1 MSADYGRTFALTNQP
16 TPNIWLPL
24 NGSVADSMG
33 LSVVT
38 ATGSPGYVTLNYPGY
53 TAQAVNLANTAG
65 GTATRYIRGTC
76 PSNPANLTISF
87 WVNPQTIGASQC
99 IFSAYGQ
106 AFVCFLQSTNLIN
119 FLFPSGSGQVNIVA
133 SMAFAV
139 NTWYYITAIFQTNG
153 TCSLYI
159 NNSLQGTVTNSG
171 GYGSYTGTLFSLGT
185 YDNATNFAFNGYID
199 DLRITNSVSAYV
211 PIPLLQPNI
220 WLPFENSA
228 GDLGSHSLPPSATPT
243 IYLPFEGNVT
253 DSVGSSAPVATGAVS
268 YPQANREGYTGQAI
282 RLTNP
287 AGGTAVQYVRG
298 TWSSPTIYTV
308 SGWFNLQS
316 YTTPNNQF
324 IFSTG
329 GTTGASAVL
338 VYVNASNILVAQIP
352 NSVTISSGTVVLLN
366 TWYYFTLKIFPSGS
380 VCSLYLNNSVYTA
393 TATATGAASG
403 AFGLGTFDS
412 SSQANAFNGLIDD
425 FRIYNADVPYV
436 PVSNVNITGSVS
448 YVPGVVGL
456 NAVNLVNTA
465 GGTATNFIRGACSPM
480 GSDITVSGWFNVQ
493 SFSTNGYQVIF
504 EMYGNS
510 IELYVDDAN
519 RRVIGR
525 VASGSGLSILEM
537 AAPISLNTWYH
548 TCIIFRVNG
557 ACSFHLNGTLIQTV
571 TNSGG
576 YGTRTST
583 SLFSLGTYATTS
595 PINAFNGYVDDF
607 RIYNAA
613 IPYHVLFP
621 QNYRSL
627 ALSGTGQ
634 YALASA
640 ASGWVVGSSDSL
652 RTWSKQAV
660 CVGTQSDFIQPQL
673 TGLSQ
678 PSWEK
683 NGIVWTSSV
692 SSQLGGTPYSY
703 HPFQNTN
710 GGNIWISL
718 GNYSSGVYNNTYST
732 TVQGGIGT
740 VYGEWLQIQSSVPLV
755 ITSYTFQVYNSG
767 NLPKSYYIVGSADG
781 LTNWYPI
788 QLCVLA
794 TNPITT
800 TNVKCSNDLLVNF
813 NGTQTLIGNVSST
826 VTTTAYTSTTTPYT
840 HFRII
845 VTGLFSTA
853 TYAEIGEWYVNF
865 VRPLTSSR
873 PPTHALSLNHTGQ
886 YQMVAT
892 GPATGSIMPNQTGLV
907 ETSWSQGGVN
917 WGVSASSVLAGGW
930 NPYTSFNNSLGSD
943 FNVWASSGGYNG
955 SGTYTGSL
963 STTVSGIGAVAGE
976 WLQLQ
981 SSVPLVMASY
991 IMSSANSSNP
1001 NKSYV
1006 IAGSNDGIIWYA
1018 IQSASWAANPFGSY
1032 TTLTSY
1038 INANFT
1044 GTQSLTSTSTQ
1055 NLITTSYI
1063 TSTNAYT
1070 YFRAIGTA
1078 NFSSAAPSQYYEI
1091 GEWYINFSNSVS
1103 YSSNYGSTWLN
1114 TSRTVSNESVALS
1127 SSGQYALS
1135 TNSVAPFARLTFD
1148 NTAVD
1153 AQGRLTPTTGA
1164 GSPDY
1169 STPIFK
1175 VGTHSAFFNNTP
1187 GAVAANYLNYTIPS
1201 ALATPSMLTQAC
1213 WVYPTA
1219 YGDGINRVWF
1229 MGLSGPTTNGSLLGI
1244 DPDGTLL
1251 HFTGTTANAV
1261 YYTITTTSFIAPLNT
1276 WTHVAM
1282 TFGGGTITLYING
1295 IARATTS
1302 AVMGNLSQDSVGSYA
1317 ALTNLYIGTPY
1328 PAALRAYRGYVDDVR
1343 IYTSALNADEI
1354 NSLYKNPA
1362 LTQTVAVSSSYLPI
1376 TGYIEPA
1383 LPGITANIVDTAVS
1397 QTGQYMVAVTS
1408 STTNN
1413 VYYSTDY
1420 GATFTALTVGSSAMV
1435 SCSISYD
1442 GSYLTVESATTVH
1455 TLNRNTRGFS
1465 VTVGNQAGLINQAQN
1480 AIAIGDKAGRT
1491 NQSANSIV
1499 LNATGNALDAVAP
1512 GFYVAPVATAASSS
1526 AAPFNLLGY
1535 GTDNQIVQSSALT
1548 VLQNG
1553 NMGIGTANPGFTL
1566 DVWGTIVSRAS
1577 YQQLGAF
1584 MKGYLVPGI
1593 VGGASFGVIGGGGNT
1608 VTSLYLT
1615 DSSFVGIGTNAPAG
1629 LLEIYS
1635 SSTTGAVSSLVINN
1649 STSGPYRIYIGMAG
1663 QTNNGL
1669 TGATTGDC
1677 IIRND
1682 AGNFRFGYGNTCN
1695 VTFTSG
1701 GAVGIGTTNPFY
1713 KLEVS
1718 RTIRIFAA
1726 QDATPTLAFNTN
1738 PASFSDAYI
1747 TGEDNGSFGHNI
1759 GFYTSVNSASPVKR
1773 MTIFGNGNVSFTG
1786 TISKGGGTFDITH
1799 PLYPDTSK
1807 RLVHSFIEGP
1817 RCDLIYRG
1825 KTTLVNGTAV
1835 VDINKECTHSPEC
1848 AMDDGTFEALC
1859 DNAECFLQNKTGFTR
1874 VIGVITGGIL
1884 TITAESE
1891 NATDTIVWM
1900 VIGER
1905 ADPFIKQWDRTNPDG
1920 YLITQYTAEN
1930 NTTEMSSE

>member
-1 MSADYGRTFALTNQP
+1 
-16 TPNIWLPL
+16 
-24 NGSVADSMG
+24 MG

-38 ATGSPGYVTLNYPGY
+38 TPGTVPGYVTLNYPGY

-65 GTATRYIRGTC
+65 GTATRYITGTWAGATNFTVSGWFNPQSLTGVYQVIFSTYSNYC
-76 PSNPANLTISF
+76 AILINPSN
-87 WVNPQTIGASQC
+87 Q
-99 IFSAYGQ
+99 
-106 AFVCFLQSTNLIN
+106 LIAIV
-119 FLFPSGSGQVNIVA
+119 PSGGGLNYVNVGVSSTLVI
-133 SMAFAV
+133 
-139 NTWYYITAIFQTNG
+139 NTWYYFSLSFQTNG
-153 TCSLYI
+153 TCSFYL
-159 NNSLQGTVTNSG
+159 NNTLLGSITNTQGVASLTTSVFELSG
-171 GYGSYTGTLFSLGT
+171 YEGSQ
-185 YDNATNFAFNGYID
+185 AVAFNGFMD
-199 DLRITNSVSAYV
+199 DFRITNSVSAYV

-228 GDLGSHSLPPSATPT
+228 GDLGSHSLPPSATPA

-253 DSVGSSAPVATGAVS
+253 DSVGTSAPVATGAVT
-268 YPQANREGYTGQAI
+268 YVAANREGYTGQAI
-282 RLTNP
+282 RLTNT
-287 AGGTAVQYVRG
+287 AGGTATQYVRG
-298 TWSSPTIYTV
+298 SRSAVTSQTI
-308 SGWFNLQS
+308 SFWFNMQTGSAAQYL
-316 YTTPNNQF
+316 YTAYYNGIVIGINTDNTVYLRLPANLEYSTTF
-324 IFSTG
+324 IVSSAIST
-329 GTTGASAVL
+329 S
-338 VYVNASNILVAQIP
+338 
-352 NSVTISSGTVVLLN
+352 
-366 TWYYFTLKIFPSGS
+366 TWYYVTAIVNIGGT
-380 VCSLYLNNSVYTA
+380 CSFYLNNTLVGTYA
-393 TATATGAASG
+393 NTGFGDYGSSG
-403 AFGLGTFDS
+403 SFGLGTTEQGTAF
-412 SSQANAFNGLIDD
+412 NAFNGLIDD
-425 FRIYNADVPYV
+425 FRMYNSAIPYV
-436 PVSNVNITGSVS
+436 PVSVTTVTGSLS

-465 GGTATNFIRGACSPM
+465 GAGATNFIRGAWTGAPH
-480 GSDITVSGWFNVQ
+480 ITVSGWFNMS
-493 SFSTNGYQVIF
+493 SFQTGISSG
-504 EMYGNS
+504 
-510 IELYVDDAN
+510 AN
-519 RRVIGR
+519 VHLFFAYTGVFGVYCNPSQQIQYFIPSGGAGAGINIA
-525 VASGSGLSILEM
+525 ASNK
-537 AAPISLNTWYH
+537 ISLNTWYH
-548 TCIIFRVNG
+548 IYCTFRTGGLCELYING
-557 ACSFHLNGTLIQTV
+557 SLIGSATNTGGVGTLSTTQFAIGTLDHTV
-571 TNSGG
+571 SG
-576 YGTRTST
+576 
-583 SLFSLGTYATTS
+583 
-595 PINAFNGYVDDF
+595 AFDGYVDDF

-613 IPYHVLFP
+613 IPIHVLFP

-640 ASGWVVGSSDSL
+640 ASGWVVGSSDSS

-660 CVGTQSDFIQPQL
+660 CVGTQSEFIQPQL

-788 QLCVLA
+788 QLSVLA

-892 GPATGSIMPNQTGLV
+892 GPAAGSIMPNLTGLAAS
-907 ETSWSQGGVN
+907 TWTQCGVN
-917 WGVSASSVLAGGW
+917 WGVSVSTELSGYFPHRLFDNTQNNSWANSLA
-930 NPYTSFNNSLGSD
+930 NYTS
-943 FNVWASSGGYNG
+943 
-955 SGTYTGSL
+955 SGTTSVITTMIQGVGVTTGDW
-963 STTVSGIGAVAGE
+963 VQI
-976 WLQLQ
+976 Q

-991 IMSSANSSNP
+991 QFGSGGGTNQLPKTYYI
-1001 NKSYV
+1001 
-1006 IAGSNDGIIWYA
+1006 IGSNDGSTWFP
-1018 IQSASWAANPFGSY
+1018 IQYGLGGAVTSTAPYTIVPGTITVNSASTQTFGS
-1032 TTLTSY
+1032 
-1038 INANFT
+1038 
-1044 GTQSLTSTSTQ
+1044 ST
-1055 NLITTSYI
+1055 ITTTIFS
-1063 TSTNAYT
+1063 TTTNAYT
-1070 YFRAIGTA
+1070 YFRLIGLSVY
-1078 NFSSAAPSQYYEI
+1078 FPSGNAYLEI
-1091 GEWYINFSNSVS
+1091 GEWLINFANSVS
-1103 YSSNYGSTWLN
+1103 YSSNFGSTWLN
-1114 TSRTVSNESVALS
+1114 TSSTVSNESVALS
-1127 SSGQYALS
+1127 ASGQYSLS
-1135 TNSVAPFARLTFD
+1135 TNSVAPFARLRLD
-1148 NTAVD
+1148 GNNVD
-1153 AQGRLTPTTGA
+1153 AQGVLAPTTGA
-1164 GSPDY
+1164 GTVTYDTS
-1169 STPIFK
+1169 IK
-1175 VGTHSAFFNNTP
+1175 AVGSHSAFFDNTA
-1187 GAVAANYLNYTIPS
+1187 GAVPSVYLNYTVPTV
-1201 ALATPSMLTQAC
+1201 LNRPSMLTMAC
-1213 WVYPTA
+1213 WIYPIAYGLTVYPFGFYDNLDAVVFSLYSRSAQT
-1219 YGDGINRVWF
+1219 GIQF
-1229 MGLSGPTTNGSLLGI
+1229 TTSTGI
-1244 DPDGTLL
+1244 S
-1251 HFTGTTANAV
+1251 
-1261 YYTITTTSFIAPLNT
+1261 YIETTTPIPLNT
-1276 WTHVAM
+1276 WSHITVVFLAGITTLYM
-1282 TFGGGTITLYING
+1282 NGVLITTTPTGPTPGTIL
-1295 IARATTS
+1295 A
-1302 AVMGNLSQDSVGSYA
+1302 GSGSI
-1317 ALTNLYIGTPY
+1317 TKFVIGSRP
-1328 PAALRAYRGYVDDVR
+1328 PGDAFRGYVDDVR
-1343 IYTSALNADEI
+1343 LYTSALNADEI
-1354 NSLYKNPA
+1354 NGLFKNPA

-1376 TGYIEPA
+1376 TGYSEPA
-1383 LPGITANIVDTAVS
+1383 LPGITANIVDAAVS

-1413 VYYSTDY
+1413 VYYSTDF
-1420 GATFTALTVGSSAMV
+1420 GATFTALTVGSLAMV

-1499 LNATGNALDAVAP
+1499 LNATGAALDAVAP
-1512 GFYVAPVATAASSS
+1512 GFYVSPVATAASSS
-1526 AAPFNLLGY
+1526 AAPFSLLGY

-1553 NMGIGTANPGFTL
+1553 NIVANGNVGIGTALPGAKLSVIPVDGLQNHDLLSFVNTNGYGIYVNTSSINSRGNTL
-1566 DVWGTIVSRAS
+1566 DWYSRDFNFAS
-1577 YQQLGAF
+1577 ITTRPILT
-1584 MKGYLVPGI
+1584 MRPE
-1593 VGGASFGVIGGGGNT
+1593 GN
-1608 VTSLYLT
+1608 
-1615 DSSFVGIGTNAPAG
+1615 VGIGTMAPDAPLHVVGSGGAG
-1629 LLEIYS
+1629 NPLRL
-1635 SSTTGAVSSLVINN
+1635 VSNTAGNEVAI
-1649 STSGPYRIYIGMAG
+1649 GFYRNPD
-1663 QTNNGL
+1663 QT
-1669 TGATTGDC
+1669 APTTGDLWVAGIKSFGSGDRNFC
-1677 IIRND
+1677 IGCSGTNSILTMLAN
-1682 AGNFRFGYGNTCN
+1682 GN
-1695 VTFTSG
+1695 
-1701 GAVGIGTTNPFY
+1701 VGIGTTNPFY

-1799 PLYPDTSK
+1799 PLYISTNK

-1825 KTTLVNGTAV
+1825 KTTLINGSAV

-1848 AMDDGTFEALC
+1848 AMDEGTFEALC

-1891 NATDTIVWM
+1891 NATDIIVWM